1 MQIYMLITNRCNLN
15 CKMCIRGKNYG
26 NDIDFQTLKESSL
39 IDDISEDTLVITG
52 GEPTLH
58 KDFVQIVKH
67 ICKYAKNV
75 AVTTNGI
82 FDYYIDDLKEEKNL
96 IVQVSLDGYKDKHD
110 AIRGEGAYEK
120 TINTLRKL
128 DSNGVRYSIASVVN
142 KKNKEFIKDLINE
155 LKNFTNMSYWR
166 VSYEMPFGNA
176 DFENMMTA
184 QEWNDLVDYILKEA
198 EFRVNIQKI
207 FPFDI
212 YDKYMSENNINK
224 NISNRCYNC
233 GSGRDKIYIYPDFN
247 VYSCT
252 CLTDFCIG
260 NLKKSN
266 LNQILCGEEIKSF
279 SNYKIDEDV
288 PCREC
293 TYYALC
299 NGGCIGMSYHL
310 FGKLGKGDIRCPILR
325 SYYEEKTILL

>member
-1 MQIYMLITNRCNLN
+1 MQIYMLITDRCNLN

-26 NDIDFQTLKESSL
+26 NDMDFQTLKKSSL

-58 KDFVQIVKH
+58 KDFVQIVKY

-110 AIRGEGAYEK
+110 AIRGEGSYEK
-120 TINTLRKL
+120 TINTLKKL
-128 DSNGVRYSIASVVN
+128 DSNGIRYSIASVVN
-142 KKNKEFIKDLINE
+142 KKNKEFIKDLIKE
-155 LKNFTNMSYWR
+155 LKNFKNMSYWR

-184 QEWNDLVDYILKEA
+184 KEWNDLVDYILKEA

-212 YDKYMSENNINK
+212 YDKYMSKNDINK

-260 NLKKSN
+260 NLQKSN
-266 LNQILCGEEIKSF
+266 LNQILCGEEIKPF
-279 SNYKIDEDV
+279 SNYKIDEEV
-288 PCREC
+288 PCRKC

-325 SYYEEKTILL
+325 RYYEEKNILL